1 MLVNNAGIFLDYE
14 SDQEADRKV
23 LLEQLNT
30 NVVSVA
36 VVIQACSSYFPF
48 YHFQRNSSL
57 F

>member
-36 VVIQACSSYFPF
+36 VVIQARSSYFSF
-48 YHFQRNSSL
+48 YHF
-57 F
+57 